1 MAGAQSPILVLD
13 TSLAGL
19 SLVYQLRQRLPEEKL
34 VFFADLARAPYAYRS
49 PERIERFVEQ
59 ILRRVDRV
67 KPKYILLACD
77 VCSATVLPSLRRQL
91 GTLPVSGVVDPAARA
106 AVETTGN
113 SDRPTIGIFA
123 SNWMIEHRVLERAI
137 FRRRTKCSLFFRP
150 ALALEA
156 LINEGRGIEDPL
168 VMMACEQYL
177 QQMLDKGCQ
186 TVLLGSSPLTVVRR
200 TFQMLAG
207 DDVSVVDAIRATADD
222 VEKRLKRLR
231 LLRPPAIQPT
241 EQPISWFLTDE
252 SPEIFDRAE
261 RIAGFQLPPPIIVSL
276 DELDSHGPDPLLRS
290 TG

>member
-1 MAGAQSPILVLD
+1 VAGPSSPILVLD

-19 SLVYQLRQRLPEEKL
+19 SLVYQLRQRMPEERF

-49 PERIERFVEQ
+49 PERIEQFVEQ
-59 ILRRVDRV
+59 IVRRVERV
-67 KPKYILLACD
+67 QPKYLLLACD
-77 VCSATVLPSLRRQL
+77 ICSATALPALRRQM
-91 GTLPVSGVVDPAARA
+91 GTIPVSGIIDPAARA

-113 SDRPTIGIFA
+113 SERPTIGIFA
-123 SNWMIEHRVLERAI
+123 SNWTIEHRVLERAL

-150 ALALEA
+150 ALALES
-156 LINEGRGIEDPL
+156 LINEGRSVEDPL

-186 TVLLGSSPLTVVRR
+186 TILLASSALATVRR

-207 DDVSVVDAIRATADD
+207 EDVCVVDAVRATADD
-222 VEKRLKRLR
+222 VTRRVRRLR
-231 LLRPPAIQPT
+231 LARPPAMHAN
-241 EQPISWFLTDE
+241 EQPILWFLTDE

-261 RIAGFQLPPPIIVSL
+261 RTAGFELPPPTIVNL
-276 DELDSHGPDPLLRS
+276 DELDSPGPNPRLRS